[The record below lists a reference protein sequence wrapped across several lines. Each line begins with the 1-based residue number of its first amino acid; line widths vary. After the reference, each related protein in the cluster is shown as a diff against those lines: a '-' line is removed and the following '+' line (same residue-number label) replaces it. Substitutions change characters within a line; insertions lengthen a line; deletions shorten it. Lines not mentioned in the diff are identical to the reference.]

1 MILEGFESNLPVL
14 ATMGVSGHT
23 FMEAVS
29 KRPDVRI
36 IRVTQYNREGLR
48 DGLVEMVE
56 SALRAGGWKCE

>member
-1 MILEGFESNLPVL
+1 
-14 ATMGVSGHT
+14 
-23 FMEAVS
+23 MEAVS